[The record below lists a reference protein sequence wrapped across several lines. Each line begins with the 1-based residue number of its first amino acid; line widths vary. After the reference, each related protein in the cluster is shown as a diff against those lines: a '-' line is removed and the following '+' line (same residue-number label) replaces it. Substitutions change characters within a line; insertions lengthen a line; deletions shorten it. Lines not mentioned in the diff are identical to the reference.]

1 MWQDKKIIFKKRK
14 AQLPIAEFN
23 DDVFTIYYTSR
34 NENNQN
40 IGYRAKFSNTFELL
54 EDKLI
59 LEPGKPGSCDVAG
72 VMPTAVWGNRLYYIG
87 WTLRKDVPYYN
98 YTCVAEKQGD
108 KYVKLGPVLHAD
120 THHNGYTGTLELLLT
135 HHTKFGYFLNC
146 IDWLPDENND
156 LQPSYNIG
164 IAVTRDG
171 LHFDKM
177 TSPAVELEG
186 EEAGISSATVVE
198 HDKTYHMWFSTR
210 HAKEF
215 RTNPDKAYKIKH
227 ATSKDG
233 WHWTRDNKFGIIP
246 EYEYESIMCAY
257 PSVLKIDNK
266 LYMFYNGNGFGETG
280 IALTTMEIKNL
291 C

>member
-1 MWQDKKIIFKKRK
+1 MWQDKRIIFNKRK
-14 AQLPIAEFN
+14 AQLPVAEYKN
-23 DDVFTIYYTSR
+23 NGFTIYYTSR
-34 NENNQN
+34 NELNQN
-40 IGYRAKFSNTFELL
+40 IGYRAKFTKTFELI

-59 LEPGKPGSCDVAG
+59 LEPGKPGSYDTAG

-98 YTCVAEKQGD
+98 YTCAADKQDG

-120 THHNGYTGTLELLLT
+120 THGDGYTGTLCILT
-135 HHTKFGYFLNC
+135 THATKFGYFLNC
-146 IDWLPDENND
+146 IDWLPDENNN

-164 IAVTRDG
+164 LSITRDG

-177 TSPAVELEG
+177 NSPAIELEG
-186 EEAGISSATVVE
+186 QEAGISAATVIE
-198 HDKTYHMWFSTR
+198 HNKTYHMWFSVR

-233 WHWTRDNKFGIIP
+233 WNWTRDNKFGIIP
-246 EYEYESIMCAY
+246 ECKYESIMCAY
-257 PSVLKIDNK
+257 PSVLKIDDK
-266 LYMFYNGNGFGETG
+266 LYMFYNGDGFGETG
-280 IALTTMEIKNL
+280 IALTTMDTKYL
-291 C
+291 